1 MGVNN
6 STALE
11 IVAVT
16 VPPGDFRTPR
26 VVVALRCGVVV
37 VRVMV
42 RRLSGSR
49 LDVLAPM
56 AADGAAGVEMPA
68 ALWADV
74 ERAALAAVA
83 ADADAVEA
91 LLAGGRKRG
100 SWRHAAPEKPDDL
113 DGEP

>member
-1 MGVNN
+1 MDVKKPIP
-6 STALE
+6 LE
-11 IVAVT
+11 VVAVK
-16 VPPGDFRTPR
+16 VPPGVFRTPR

-37 VRVMV
+37 LRVMV

-49 LDVLAPM
+49 LNVSAPM

-100 SWRHAAPEKPDDL
+100 RWRHAAPEKRDDL